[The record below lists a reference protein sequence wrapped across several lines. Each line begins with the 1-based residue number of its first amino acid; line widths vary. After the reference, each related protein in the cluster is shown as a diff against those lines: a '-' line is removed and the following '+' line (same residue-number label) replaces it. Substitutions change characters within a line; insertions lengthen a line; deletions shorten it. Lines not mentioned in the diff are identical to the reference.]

1 MMQFLPS
8 RTIAFYTA
16 RLFITR
22 VLAFLVALV
31 VILQT
36 LDLLGES
43 SKILA
48 APGNGDAQLW
58 QYVAWRLPQLIA
70 QFLPFSVLLGTLV
83 TLATLNQNSEVV
95 IFKAAGISAH
105 QILAPLI
112 IASFGIAIV
121 HFAFNETVLVNTN
134 KRLDAW
140 QRVDYGPVS
149 SAAPTG
155 TEAWVREGDMLLHA
169 ERVVGLG
176 NATRLED
183 LTAYDRSGG
192 QLRGILRAE
201 RAEPKNGGWL
211 LQNVRR
217 FDVARG
223 AQEQMP
229 SLFVDAAIDPARF
242 TATSV
247 VTDETPFWELRRAI
261 REVEAAGRPVDT
273 LVAGL
278 HHKISGPLSAMLMP
292 LLGGVAAFGLARSG
306 KLFVRAVIGMALGFA
321 YFVADNFM
329 LAMGEFGAVPAWL
342 AAWAPFMLFL
352 LVGEAVL
359 FRTEE

>member
-1 MMQFLPS
+1 MMQLFPS
-8 RTIAFYTA
+8 RTIALYMA
-16 RLFITR
+16 RLFLAR

-48 APGNGDAQLW
+48 APGNGDAELW
-58 QYVAWRLPQLIA
+58 RYVTWRMPQLIA

-83 TLATLNQNSEVV
+83 TLASLNQNSEVV

-112 IASFGIAIV
+112 IASLGIAIL
-121 HFAFNETVLVNTN
+121 HFSFNELVLVNTN
-134 KRLDAW
+134 KKLDAW
-140 QRVDYGPVS
+140 ERVDYGPVPPDRPAGS
-149 SAAPTG
+149 
-155 TEAWVREGDMLLHA
+155 EAWVREGATLFHA
-169 ERVVGLG
+169 EQVAGLG
-176 NATRLED
+176 DATRLVD
-183 LTAYDRSGG
+183 LTVYDRTGG
-192 QLRGILRAE
+192 QLHGILRADS
-201 RAEPKNGGWL
+201 AQPSAGGWL
-211 LQNVRR
+211 LRNVRR

-223 AQEQMP
+223 VQEKLP
-229 SLFVDAAIDPARF
+229 SLTMGTGIDPARF
-242 TATSV
+242 TANSV
-247 VTDETPFWELRRAI
+247 VADEMPFWELRRAI
-261 REVEAAGRPVDT
+261 QEVRAAGRPVDN
-273 LVAGL
+273 LVAEL
-278 HHKISGPLSAMLMP
+278 HHKIAGPLSAMLMP
-292 LLGGVAAFGLARSG
+292 LLGAVSAFGLARSG

-329 LAMGEFGAVPAWL
+329 LAMGEFGAAPPWL
-342 AAWAPFMLFL
+342 AAWAPVLLFF

>member
-1 MMQFLPS
+1 MRQLLPS

-16 RLFITR
+16 KLFLTR

-48 APGNGDAQLW
+48 APGNGDAELW
-58 QYVAWRLPQLIA
+58 RYVTLRLPQLIA

-112 IASFGIAIV
+112 AAAFGIAAI
-121 HFAFNETVLVNTN
+121 HFAFNELVLVNTN
-134 KRLDAW
+134 RQLDAW
-140 QRVDYGPVS
+140 QRIDYGAEPPEATS
-149 SAAPTG
+149 
-155 TEAWVREGDMLLHA
+155 TEAWVREGDTLFHA

-176 NATRLED
+176 AQTKLED
-183 LTAYDRSGG
+183 LTAYDRTGG
-192 QLRGILRAE
+192 QLRAILKAE
-201 RAEPKNGGWL
+201 TAHPVDGGWRL
-211 LQNVRR
+211 RNIRR
-217 FDVARG
+217 FDVTRG
-223 AQEQMP
+223 TQE
-229 SLFVDAAIDPARF
+229 SLPLLTLDADIDPARF
-242 TATSV
+242 TATAV
-247 VTDETPFWELRRAI
+247 VPDQTPFWELQSAV
-261 REVEAAGRPVDT
+261 REVRAAGRPVDT

-278 HHKISGPLSAMLMP
+278 HHKISGPLSALLMP
-292 LLGGVAAFGLARSG
+292 LLGAVAAFGLARSG

-329 LAMGEFGAVPAWL
+329 LAMGEFGAAPPWL
-342 AAWAPFMLFL
+342 AAWAPFLLFF